1 MTDPALERYMERLKN
16 MAESEAPVVEIVNV
30 KKRFGDKVVLNGIDL
45 DVMKGEV
52 VAILG
57 PSGSG
62 KSTLLRCVNH
72 LEEVTSGSIKV
83 CGNYI
88 GYERHGD
95 TLREIFGKRLA
106 RQRQKVGMVFQHFNL
121 YPHKTALENVIE
133 GPLHVLK
140 TPRDQ
145 AINRGRELLRRV
157 GLADRMDAYP
167 SELSG
172 GQKQRVAIA
181 RTLAMDPEV
190 ILFDEPTSALDPEL
204 VNEVLNVMKEV
215 ASLGISMLVVT
226 HEIGFAREV
235 CSRVVF
241 MADGNIVEQGPAH
254 EVIDNPKE
262 QRTREFLG
270 VVPRKMEKVN

>member
-1 MTDPALERYMERLKN
+1 MTESDPVIK
-16 MAESEAPVVEIVNV
+16 IVNV
-30 KKRFGDKVVLNGIDL
+30 KKRFGEKVVLNGIDL
-45 DVMKGEV
+45 VVTKGEV

-95 TLREIFGKRLA
+95 TLKEIFGKRLA

-133 GPLHVLK
+133 GPVHVLK
-140 TPRDQ
+140 TPREQ
-145 AINRGRELLRRV
+145 AIARGHELLRRV

-181 RTLAMDPEV
+181 RALAMDPEV

-204 VNEVLNVMKEV
+204 VNEVLIVMKEI

-235 CSRVVF
+235 CDRVVF
-241 MADGNIVEQGPAH
+241 MADGSIVEEGPAH
-254 EVIDNPKE
+254 QVIDKPTEK
-262 QRTREFLG
+262 RTREFLG
-270 VVPRKMEKVN
+270 MVPRKMETAN

>member
-1 MTDPALERYMERLKN
+1 

-45 DVMKGEV
+45 QVMKGEV

-95 TLREIFGKRLA
+95 TLKEIFGKRLA

-140 TPRDQ
+140 TPRQQ
-145 AINRGRELLRRV
+145 ATSRGRELLRRV
-157 GLADRMDAYP
+157 GLAERMDAYP

-204 VNEVLNVMKEV
+204 VNEVLTVMKEV

-241 MADGNIVEQGPAH
+241 MADGSVVEQGPAH
-254 EVIDNPKE
+254 QVIDNPKE

>member
-1 MTDPALERYMERLKN
+1 
-16 MAESEAPVVEIVNV
+16 MAEPEAPVVEIVNV
-30 KKRFGDKVVLNGIDL
+30 KKRFGVKVVLNGIDL
-45 DVMKGEV
+45 SVMKGEV

-72 LEEVTSGSIKV
+72 LEEMTSGSIKV

-95 TLREIFGKRLA
+95 VLKEVFGKRLA

-121 YPHKTALENVIE
+121 YPNKTALGNVIE

-140 TPRDQ
+140 TPREQ
-145 AINRGRELLRRV
+145 AITRGRELLRRV
-157 GLADRMDAYP
+157 GLAEHMDAYP

-226 HEIGFAREV
+226 HEVGFAREV
-235 CSRVVF
+235 CNRVVF
-241 MADGNIVEQGPAH
+241 MADGSIVEEGPAH
-254 EVIDNPKE
+254 QVIDNPKE

-270 VVPRKMEKVN
+270 VVPRKMEKAN

>member
-1 MTDPALERYMERLKN
+1 
-16 MAESEAPVVEIVNV
+16 MAQSEAPVIEIVNV
-30 KKRFGDKVVLNGIDL
+30 KKRFGDKVVLNGIDMH
-45 DVMKGEV
+45 VMKGEV

-83 CGNYI
+83 CGHYI

-95 TLREIFGKRLA
+95 TLKEIFGKRLA
-106 RQRQKVGMVFQHFNL
+106 KQRQKVGMVFQHFNL
-121 YPHKTALENVIE
+121 YPHKTALENVTE
-133 GPLHVLK
+133 GPVQVLK
-140 TPRDQ
+140 VSKAQ
-145 AINRGRELLRRV
+145 AVDRGRELLRRV
-157 GLADRMDAYP
+157 GLGDRMDAYP

-181 RTLAMDPEV
+181 RALAMDPEV

-204 VNEVLNVMKEV
+204 VNEVLSVMKEV

-226 HEIGFAREV
+226 HEVGFAREV
-235 CSRVVF
+235 CDRVVF
-241 MADGNIVEQGPAH
+241 MADGVIVEQGPAH
-254 EVIDNPKE
+254 QVIDNPAEK
-262 QRTREFLG
+262 RTREFLG
-270 VVPRKMEKVN
+270 AVPRKMEKVN

>member
-1 MTDPALERYMERLKN
+1 MEGLKK

-95 TLREIFGKRLA
+95 TLKEIFGKRLA

-140 TPRDQ
+140 TPREQ
-145 AINRGRELLRRV
+145 AMTRGRELLRRS
-157 GLADRMDAYP
+157 GSP
-167 SELSG
+167 S
-172 GQKQRVAIA
+172 AW
-181 RTLAMDPEV
+181 T
-190 ILFDEPTSALDPEL
+190 
-204 VNEVLNVMKEV
+204 
-215 ASLGISMLVVT
+215 
-226 HEIGFAREV
+226 
-235 CSRVVF
+235 
-241 MADGNIVEQGPAH
+241 
-254 EVIDNPKE
+254 
-262 QRTREFLG
+262 RTRRNCPAARSSGSRSPARSRWTRKSSCSTNRL
-270 VVPRKMEKVN
+270 PRSIPNW

>member
-1 MTDPALERYMERLKN
+1 

-30 KKRFGDKVVLNGIDL
+30 KKQFGDKVVLNGIDL
-45 DVMKGEV
+45 HVMKGEV

-88 GYERHGD
+88 GYERRGD

-133 GPLHVLK
+133 GPVHVLK
-140 TPRDQ
+140 TPREQ
-145 AINRGRELLRRV
+145 AVARGRELLLRV
-157 GLADRMDAYP
+157 GLGERVNAYP

-181 RTLAMDPEV
+181 RALAMDPEV

-226 HEIGFAREV
+226 HEVGFAREV

-241 MADGNIVEQGPAH
+241 MADGGIVEEGPAH
-254 EVIDNPKE
+254 QVIDNPRQ